1 MLKMNVEIMINK
13 LILIYQFIHV
23 FSFVCTPEN
32 SSLSPLYSDKFIVFS
47 FVCTPENSSLSP
59 LYSDKFIVFSFVCT
73 PENSS
78 LSPLRFDQFI
88 HVFTFTPRVFPG
100 INRAI

>member
-32 SSLSPLYSDKFIVFS
+32 SSLSPLHSDKFIVFS

-59 LYSDKFIVFSFVCT
+59 LH
-73 PENSS
+73 
-78 LSPLRFDQFI
+78 FDQFI

-100 INRAI
+100 IKRAI